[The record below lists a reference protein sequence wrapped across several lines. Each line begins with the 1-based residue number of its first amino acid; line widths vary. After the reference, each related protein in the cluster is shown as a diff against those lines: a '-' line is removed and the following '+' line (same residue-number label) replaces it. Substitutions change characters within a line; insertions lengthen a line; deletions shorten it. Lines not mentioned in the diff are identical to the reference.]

1 MKGFGIGDFRGYF
14 WNIGGPGQGRRIFV
28 GAAVL
33 YFAAGPH
40 FGLAALKHL
49 SALTGTFP
57 SQGRWGPAACLG
69 FELFGVLMDSAVP
82 SHRCP

>member
-1 MKGFGIGDFRGYF
+1 MERRGAILYGDFMMKGFGIGDFRGYF

-28 GAAVL
+28 GATVL

-40 FGLAALKHL
+40 FGLAAFKHL

-57 SQGRWGPAACLG
+57 SGEGGAR
-69 FELFGVLMDSAVP
+69 
-82 SHRCP
+82 